1 MRIILPWVREFIQ
14 IISSRDF
21 HTSLNKR
28 TLQNKSQQSLY
39 LWNDESSILLN
50 SFYKSKFFIMLNI
63 IKSINKNIMENIQ
76 RNGYLESDYYTG
88 LRMCVFLMRNRAV
101 YSVNKNHYILLSSCI

>member
-1 MRIILPWVREFIQ
+1 
-14 IISSRDF
+14 
-21 HTSLNKR
+21 
-28 TLQNKSQQSLY
+28 
-39 LWNDESSILLN
+39 
-50 SFYKSKFFIMLNI
+50 MLNI